1 MLTNDLNDPAN
12 VPEDPTAEVPFAV
25 PILPE
30 FLENGEPAE
39 LPPFAPSLPEA
50 DEEPP
55 AAPAEE
61 LPEFQA
67 EIPTDIEPAPE
78 EAPAAEFS
86 ALSAEEQAAPAEEV
100 PVQTCSG
107 LTEAQLSA
115 LLAPVSAQLTEQAAQ
130 TADEFSKVRTKLTDM
145 DARISSLRRLAD
157 MHQDIEKKLNDE
169 INEYKDNF
177 YRRIVNPI
185 LVEFFEIQEDMHAD
199 ALSADESAAALL
211 NGHVDA
217 ITRTLRH
224 YGVTVET
231 VSVGDTYDPRLHK
244 PVKAIPTEDP
254 ALDKTIAKTRQTLVH
269 FIDGKIVERAQVQ
282 VYQYTPAAESAAP
295 AAEPA
300 AENTFPA
307 AENAAE

>member
-1 MLTNDLNDPAN
+1 MPLNDQINPASA
-12 VPEDPTAEVPFAV
+12 PEAPMQNPETEDAFSV

-30 FLENGEPAE
+30 FMTEPLTEMPFEPVLPKEPEEVPLPAAQSEAEPEAPELPEEPAP
-39 LPPFAPSLPEA
+39 LPVPEPA
-50 DEEPP
+50 AEEIP
-55 AAPAEE
+55 APAE
-61 LPEFQA
+61 
-67 EIPTDIEPAPE
+67 PAPAE
-78 EAPAAEFS
+78 TESAPAAGVS
-86 ALSAEEQAAPAEEV
+86 AAELDA
-100 PVQTCSG
+100 
-107 LTEAQLSA
+107 LTERFAA
-115 LLAPVSAQLTEQAAQ
+115 LTAANAAQ
-130 TADEFSKVRTKLTDM
+130 TAEELSGIRSKLTEM
-145 DARISSLRRLAD
+145 DARVSSLRRLAD

-211 NGHVDA
+211 NSHVDA

-231 VSVGDTYDPRLHK
+231 VSVGDTYDPRIHK
-244 PVKAIPTEDP
+244 PVRAVPTEDP

-282 VYQYTPAAESAAP
+282 VYQFTA
-295 AAEPA
+295 
-300 AENTFPA
+300 A

>member
-1 MLTNDLNDPAN
+1 MPLNDQINPQISPASS
-12 VPEDPTAEVPFAV
+12 PEIPVQEKETEETFAV

-30 FLENGEPAE
+30 FMTEEPAAEELPFIPSLPEEPAE
-39 LPPFAPSLPEA
+39 LPLSAAEPAEQPETPA
-50 DEEPP
+50 DVTEEAAAEAVPVFQEEEP
-55 AAPAEE
+55 AAPEPCAPVPAAGIPQEQLATLVE
-61 LPEFQA
+61 RFA
-67 EIPTDIEPAPE
+67 EIS
-78 EAPAAEFS
+78 AAN
-86 ALSAEEQAAPAEEV
+86 
-100 PVQTCSG
+100 
-107 LTEAQLSA
+107 
-115 LLAPVSAQLTEQAAQ
+115 AAQ
-130 TADEFSKVRTKLTDM
+130 TAEELSGIRSKMAEM
-145 DARISSLRRLAD
+145 DARVSSLRRLAD

-231 VSVGDTYDPRLHK
+231 VSVGDLYDPRIHK
-244 PVKAIPTEDP
+244 PVRAIPTDDA
-254 ALDKTIAKTRQTLVH
+254 ALDKKIAKTRQTLVH

-282 VYQYTPAAESAAP
+282 VYQYTPAAENAA
-295 AAEPA
+295 
-300 AENTFPA
+300 PA